1 MIDLDFDFDA
11 SEIETRK
18 DGETEHELKRRM
30 CATLLLLTLKDMML
44 CRKETIPFMNVEM
57 TELTRNAMSFIDCDN
72 CKKCCEVVNIDY
84 RLYKNACLSLFN
96 HKLEGRACA
105 NTMMRHIHKYC

>member
-30 CATLLLLTLKDMML
+30 CATLLLLTLKDMVL
-44 CRKETIPFMNVEM
+44 CKKETFRSMNVEAI
-57 TELTRNAMSFIDCDN
+57 ELTKNAINFIDCDN

-84 RLYKNACLSLFN
+84 RLYRNACLSLFN
-96 HKLEGRACA
+96 YKLEGRTCA
-105 NTMMRHIHKYC
+105 GTIMNHIYKYC